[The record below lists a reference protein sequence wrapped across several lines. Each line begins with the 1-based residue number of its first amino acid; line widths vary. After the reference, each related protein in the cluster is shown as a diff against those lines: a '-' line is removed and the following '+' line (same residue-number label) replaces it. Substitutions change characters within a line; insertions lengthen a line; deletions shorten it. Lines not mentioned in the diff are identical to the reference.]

1 MQDTST
7 MLNIPS
13 SQRLSF
19 QLLSEHDAALL
30 FDVDQDEE
38 VMRYIN
44 GGTCTS
50 MQTIMEV
57 MLPRMAKYRDPATG
71 YGIWQVRRQSDNS
84 YLGWVLIRPMGFNSA
99 TPSSDDVEIGWRFK
113 RAHWGQGYA
122 SEAALAVAKT
132 VLAQNQHVKYLS
144 AIAMPANEGS
154 IGVMRKLGMQFI
166 KRYIHHDALGDVDA
180 VLYQVAAEIL
190 FGSKTS

>member
-13 SQRLSF
+13 SYRLSF
-19 QLLSEHDAALL
+19 QLLSEHDAPLL
-30 FDVDQDEE
+30 FEVDQDEE

-44 GGTCTS
+44 GGSCTS
-50 MQTIMEV
+50 MQTIIEV

-84 YLGWVLIRPMGFNSA
+84 YLGWVLIRPMGFNTA
-99 TPSSDDVEIGWRFK
+99 TPSSDDIEIGWRFK

-122 SEAALAVAKT
+122 SEAAQAVAKA

-166 KRYIHHDALGDVDA
+166 KRYLHKDALGDVDV
-180 VLYQVAAEIL
+180 VLYRLVTTTL
-190 FGSKTS
+190 TDNSK

>member
-1 MQDTST
+1 MQGSHE
-7 MLNIPS
+7 MVNIPS
-13 SQRLSF
+13 SSRLSF

-30 FDVDQDEE
+30 FEVDQDEE

-57 MLPRMAKYRDPATG
+57 MLPRMAKYRNPAAG
-71 YGIWQVRRQSDNS
+71 YGIWQVRRQADDA
-84 YLGWVLIRPMGFNSA
+84 YLGWVLIRPMGFNTA
-99 TPSSDDVEIGWRFK
+99 TPSTDDVEIGWRFK
-113 RAHWGQGYA
+113 RDYWGQGYA
-122 SEAALAVAKT
+122 SEAALAVAKA

-144 AIAMPANEGS
+144 AIAMPDNLGS

-166 KRYIHHDALGDVDA
+166 KRYIHQDALGDVDA
-180 VLYQVAAEIL
+180 VLYRLATATFV
-190 FGSKTS
+190 GKSK

>member
-1 MQDTST
+1 

-19 QLLSEHDAALL
+19 QLLSEQDAALL
-30 FDVDQDEE
+30 FEVDQDAE

-44 GGTCTS
+44 GGTLTS
-50 MQTIMEV
+50 MQTIKDV

-71 YGIWQVRRQSDNS
+71 YGIWQVRRQADNS
-84 YLGWVLIRPMGFNSA
+84 YLGWVLIRPMGFNTA
-99 TPSSDDVEIGWRFK
+99 TPSLDDVEIGWRFK
-113 RAHWGQGYA
+113 RSFWGQGYA
-122 SEAALAVAKT
+122 SEAALAVAKA
-132 VLAQNQHVKYLS
+132 VLGQNQHVKYLS

-166 KRYIHHDALGDVDA
+166 KRYIHQDALGDVDA
-180 VLYQVAAEIL
+180 VLYRLATATL
-190 FGSKTS
+190 TDNTKYP